1 MKKTMQF
8 VLAFALSWFAHMA
21 FAELVYVPANKPV
34 VTLQV
39 PDSWKPSEI
48 DRGIEVNSPDDV
60 VTMFFEIVKS
70 EKAMNTVLDDNIEW
84 LTEEQNVKINAN
96 TKQETDIAVGGIK
109 SSLIGYDAK
118 SKEWGPSK
126 VGFIFTPVGSRVMVT
141 TYWIT
146 NKGFAKQE
154 PVVNRILASLK
165 VLR

>member
-1 MKKTMQF
+1 MKKVLQF
-8 VLAFALSWFAHMA
+8 IAVLTLSWFASSV
-21 FAELVYVPANKPV
+21 FAEVVYVPANKPV

-48 DRGIEVNSPDDV
+48 ERGIEVNSPDDV

-70 EKAMNTVLDDNIEW
+70 EKGMNTVLDDNIEW
-84 LTEEQNVKINAN
+84 LTEEQNVKINPS